1 MPQAGGLQGLRL
13 LVVED
18 ETLVAML
25 LEDMLADLG
34 CIVAGL
40 AGTVA
45 RGVAMARFADL
56 ALDGAVLDV
65 NVGGERVFPV
75 ADALVARRIPFIFT
89 TGYGVDGLD
98 ARYADRPTLAKPFQL
113 RTLAAALLQLPRP

>member
-1 MPQAGGLQGLRL
+1 MPEAGALRGLRL

-18 ETLVAML
+18 ETMVAML
-25 LEDMLADLG
+25 LEDMLGELG
-34 CIVAGL
+34 CVVAGF

-45 RGVAMARFADL
+45 RGVALAGSADL
-56 ALDGAVLDV
+56 ALDGAVLDI

-75 ADALVARRIPFIFT
+75 ADVLAARRVPFVFT
-89 TGYGVDGLD
+89 TGYGVDGLE

-113 RTLAAALLQLPRP
+113 RTLAAALLQLTRT